1 MALAALATS
10 SGYDQYGQRLC
21 RNLRKRYEWYQFLW
35 RTLNDTQKADYIREV
50 RYLQTSPAR
59 NPVFQ
64 EAVTRF
70 DEFQAYHLQQG
81 DLIHHVGQFLPWHRY
96 WLQLYEN
103 ALRNECGY
111 QGRNPLNKRILP
123 PNIPLDELVFPDKWR
138 GCIHDGSFANYTV
151 RLGPGKQITTH
162 CVVRQIDDT
171 YAAYLNSKAI
181 AELMQCPT
189 FAIFRYQLEGMP
201 ETTNHRIHDGGHL
214 SVGGEMSNQYSSAS
228 DRVWNWQQ
236 QNSSRL
242 CEISGNT
249 SFGAPPYT
257 EVTLDFPLKMSSA
270 IGPTIPI
277 WQTMNIYSEYNC
289 STYV

>member
-1 MALAALATS
+1 MHIHS
-10 SGYDQYGQRLC
+10 
-21 RNLRKRYEWYQFLW
+21 
-35 RTLNDTQKADYIREV
+35 TLNNM
-50 RYLQTSPAR
+50 LPLMTS
-59 NPVFQ
+59 FFHQ
-64 EAVTRF
+64 
-70 DEFQAYHLQQG
+70 
-81 DLIHHVGQFLPWHRY
+81 
-96 WLQLYEN
+96 
-103 ALRNECGY
+103 
-111 QGRNPLNKRILP
+111 NKRILP

-228 DRVWNWQQ
+228 GMRRL
-236 QNSSRL
+236 SRL
-242 CEISGNT
+242 
-249 SFGAPPYT
+249 
-257 EVTLDFPLKMSSA
+257 SSLN
-270 IGPTIPI
+270 
-277 WQTMNIYSEYNC
+277 MK
-289 STYV
+289 